1 MEKTIRKFLTI
12 IYTENFLMPTVEK
25 QIVKGI
31 IKILDRVRKQLKVS
45 EYIHLDDIDIKVV
58 KPVYGQYIIY
68 ERFFTFNV
76 TQNCSEKDLD
86 NLISLYKLNPEQVVN
101 YVDIRRID

>member
-12 IYTENFLMPTVEK
+12 IYSNAFLMPTAEK
-25 QIVKGI
+25 QVVKDI
-31 IKILDRVRKQLKVS
+31 IKILDRVRKELKVNK
-45 EYIHLDDIDIKVV
+45 YIRLSDIDVEVV

-68 ERFFTFNV
+68 ERLFTFNV